1 MPTLYRTSC
10 QSPAD
15 VHAAGGFQGH
25 QGTVL
30 PNVPIGQQPWP
41 AGSFCAAVI
50 PILEP
55 EKVKMVLLNFSPPQ
69 AIPGKQPYLYKFDEA
84 AQNIRLV
91 AAMPPGPFEGVGG
104 GTGEE
109 YVVTVVVPAA
119 NISAYIAKAGWL
131 PLGADFNQRMLA
143 AIKVKQQ
150 NS

>member
-41 AGSFCAAVI
+41 AGSFCAAVVLN
-50 PILEP
+50 LEP
-55 EKVKMVLLNFSPPQ
+55 EKIKMVLLNFSPPQ
-69 AIPGKQPYLYKFDEA
+69 AIPGKQPYLYKFDED

-91 AAMPPGPFEGVGG
+91 AVMPQGPFNGAGG
-104 GTGEE
+104 GSGEE
-109 YVVTVVVPAA
+109 YVVTVAVPAA
-119 NISAYIAKAGWL
+119 NISAYIARAGWL
-131 PLGADFNQRMLA
+131 PLGTDFNQRMLA
-143 AIKVKQQ
+143 AIKARQ
-150 NS
+150 